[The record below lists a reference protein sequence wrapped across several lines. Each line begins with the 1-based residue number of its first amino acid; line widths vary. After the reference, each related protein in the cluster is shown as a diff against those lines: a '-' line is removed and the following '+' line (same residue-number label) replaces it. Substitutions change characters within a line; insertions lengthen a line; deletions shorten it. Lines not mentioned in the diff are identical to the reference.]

1 MVQVPAWNG
10 KAGTVVKIM
19 ITGADGFAASRMIR
33 AWQDRH
39 EITGTTRSMLDFT
52 DWDGTCRKIRG
63 LSPELVI
70 HCGAVSDLAVCDRE
84 PESSRKVNV
93 EGAENVAAA
102 CRESGS
108 RMVLFSTDQVYFGG
122 GEQGPH
128 REEEPLSP
136 RRLYG
141 KQKLEAEERCRK
153 VLPDVVILRMSWM
166 FDYDKNRPGEHDTL
180 VTSVRQA
187 LREGSRLQYP
197 VYDFRSITYVGE
209 MIRHL
214 EKAIHLPGGIY
225 NFGSPNEKSTYE
237 VAEELLRLLGYDA
250 DLLAPNQEAFADKP
264 RDLRLSQDKLLSYGI
279 RFEDTQE
286 GLKECLL
293 HKSSFGSLRDQ

>member
-1 MVQVPAWNG
+1 M
-10 KAGTVVKIM
+10 KIM

-52 DWDGTCRKIRG
+52 DGDGTCRKIRG